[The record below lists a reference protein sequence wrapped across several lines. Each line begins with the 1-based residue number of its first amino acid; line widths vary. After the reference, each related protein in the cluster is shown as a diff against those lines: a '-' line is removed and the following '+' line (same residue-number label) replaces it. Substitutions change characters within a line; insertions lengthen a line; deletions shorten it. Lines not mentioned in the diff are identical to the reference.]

1 MYMYIRLKEWITM
14 QHINHLLRAT
24 MKQKMSFCDRKKEN
38 HRGPTFRDN
47 IIADAETSLLNGGV
61 GDKVD

>member
-1 MYMYIRLKEWITM
+1 M
-14 QHINHLLRAT
+14 QHINHLLCAT